1 MSFQLQYPLHE
12 LDYENTYPA
21 LERSKK
27 HLIHEG
33 KNQAVID
40 YDGWHLPGQKPQKSD
55 CGQWSYMGCLNK
67 HKHPNGEIFLK
78 PFQKSCFRADCELC
92 CFKWLGRSASKSTK
106 RMKLYEKQSKKTAKH
121 IIISV
126 PVWDYYKPKKELAK
140 KAYQVLKEVKA
151 DSGLIIFHPF
161 RYHKDSD
168 MWYYAPH
175 FHVIG
180 FGWVENVVETYNKYG
195 YVIKNL
201 GKRETLFG
209 TIYYQLSHCG
219 IKKHNHSLVYFGDC
233 SYSKL
238 IVEKE
243 EEESKKCP
251 FCKEYL
257 QELEC
262 NTDYNLKPDPNIM
275 ETWYMAKSYEWFV
288 KNLYQ

>member
-1 MSFQLQYPLHE
+1 LSLQLSLK
-12 LDYENTYPA
+12 TYPA
-21 LERSKK
+21 LKRSKK
-27 HLIHEG
+27 SLIHEG
-33 KNQAVID
+33 RNQATVER
-40 YDGWHLPGQKPQKSD
+40 YDWHLPGQKEQKSD
-55 CGQWSYMGCLNK
+55 CGVWSYMGCLNK
-67 HKHPNGEIFLK
+67 EKHPNGEIFLK
-78 PFQKSCFRADCELC
+78 PFQKSCFRADCEKC
-92 CFKWLGRSASKSTK
+92 CFKWLGRSSSKATK
-106 RMKLYEKQSKKTAKH
+106 RMKLYEKQSKKIAKH

-126 PVWDYYKPKKELAK
+126 PSWDYDKPKKELAL

-175 FHVIG
+175 FHCIG
-180 FGWVENVVETYNKYG
+180 FGWLENIVETYNKYG

-233 SYSKL
+233 SYRKL
-238 IVEKE
+238 IVEEE

>member
-1 MSFQLQYPLHE
+1 MLSFQLSLK
-12 LDYENTYPA
+12 TYPA

-27 HLIHEG
+27 SLIHEG
-33 KNQAVID
+33 RNQEEIE
-40 YDGWHLPGQKPQKSD
+40 YDDWHLPGQKPQKTD

-67 HKHPNGEIFLK
+67 ERHPNGEIFLK
-78 PFQKSCFRADCELC
+78 PFQKSCFRADCEKC

-106 RMKLYEKQSKKTAKH
+106 RMKLYEKQSKKIAKH

-126 PVWDYYKPKKELAK
+126 PVWDYYKPKKEIAK
-140 KAYQVLKEVKA
+140 KVYQVLKEVKA

-161 RYHKDSD
+161 RYYKDSD

-180 FGWVENVVETYNKYG
+180 FGWVENVVETYHKYG

-238 IVEKE
+238 IIE
-243 EEESKKCP
+243 EEEQESKKCP

-275 ETWYMAKSYEWFV
+275 ETWYMAKSYQWFV
-288 KNLYQ
+288 KNPYQ

>member
-1 MSFQLQYPLHE
+1 MSFQLSLK
-12 LDYENTYPA
+12 TYPA

-27 HLIHEG
+27 SLIHEG
-33 KNQAVID
+33 RNQSEIE
-40 YDGWHLPGQKPQKSD
+40 YDDWHLPGQKDQKSD

-67 HKHPNGEIFLK
+67 HEHPNGEIFLK
-78 PFQKSCFRADCELC
+78 PFQKSCFRADCEKC
-92 CFKWLGRSASKSTK
+92 CFKWLGRSSSKSTK
-106 RMKLYEKQSKKTAKH
+106 RMKLYEKQSKKIAKH

-126 PVWDYYKPKKELAK
+126 PYWDYYKPKKEIAK

-180 FGWVENVVETYNKYG
+180 FGWVENVVETYQKYG
-195 YVIKNL
+195 YIIKNL

-238 IVEKE
+238 IVEE
-243 EEESKKCP
+243 EEQESKICP
-251 FCKEYL
+251 HCKEYL

-262 NTDYNLKPDPNIM
+262 NTNYNFKPDPNIM
-275 ETWYMAKSYEWFV
+275 EAWFMAKSYEWF
-288 KNLYQ
+288 LGSPYQ